1 MVDIYLLTTEI
12 VLAVT
17 AVTELLLD
25 ILDRRHKRKAIA
37 ITSLAKIRR
46 SL

>member
-17 AVTELLLD
+17 AVTELFLH
-25 ILDRRHKRKAIA
+25 ILDRIEKSDRHRKPH
-37 ITSLAKIRR
+37 KH
-46 SL
+46 